1 MIKQIIQRVI
11 PWMQKSQNECMSSK
25 DNRSKVRNKVFG
37 ELNYD
42 YVWSRDMSV
51 DFFGSKV
58 EISLVING
66 EEDGEFEEEQYDAYQ
81 SLMKKWND
89 LQEMIINSVLN
100 YYNEK
105 RNELGYD
112 TENPKSYPLIETREE
127 MLQNITL
134 TGIVIP
140 YSGTYEGR
148 ESGLIFDCTWDVENG
163 LGVYLVDEKVM
174 EVGEQDIL
182 M

>member
-1 MIKQIIQRVI
+1 
-11 PWMQKSQNECMSSK
+11 
-25 DNRSKVRNKVFG
+25 
-37 ELNYD
+37 
-42 YVWSRDMSV
+42 
-51 DFFGSKV
+51 
-58 EISLVING
+58 
-66 EEDGEFEEEQYDAYQ
+66 
-81 SLMKKWND
+81 
-89 LQEMIINSVLN
+89 
-100 YYNEK
+100 
-105 RNELGYD
+105 
-112 TENPKSYPLIETREE
+112 

-148 ESGLIFDCTWDVENG
+148 ESGLVFDCTWDVENG